1 MIEAIRVK
9 SGFFKFDRVVV
20 LVLLG
25 YGLIAAVIP
34 DIFSETVLF
43 TASAMIGTA
52 PFITF
57 AVLAVAYLKATG
69 AEALVASAF
78 KGAHLRMILFASLL
92 GGLSPFCSCEVIPFI
107 AALLA
112 VGVPLSAVMAFWLS
126 SPLMDPAMFAITSG
140 TLGFE
145 FAIANSKPNV
155 PLVMANMAGSIK
167 GDDNQKAITALNGT
181 PTASKAAING
191 ITSHEQNGDNP
202 PSNDANRIMR
212 R

>member
-1 MIEAIRVK
+1 MIDATRVK
-9 SGFFKFDRVVV
+9 WEFFRFDRVVV
-20 LVLLG
+20 LVLLV

-43 TASAMIGTA
+43 TASAMIRTA

-69 AEALVASAF
+69 AEALVAGAF
-78 KGAHLRMILFASLL
+78 KGAHLRMILFASSL

-107 AALLA
+107 AALLS

-145 FAIANSKPNV
+145 FAIAKT
-155 PLVMANMAGSIK
+155 I
-167 GDDNQKAITALNGT
+167 
-181 PTASKAAING
+181 AAIGLGLFGGFATWAFSKNALL
-191 ITSHEQNGDNP
+191 TDNR
-202 PSNDANRIMR
+202 NDPVTLGTMG
-212 R
+212 